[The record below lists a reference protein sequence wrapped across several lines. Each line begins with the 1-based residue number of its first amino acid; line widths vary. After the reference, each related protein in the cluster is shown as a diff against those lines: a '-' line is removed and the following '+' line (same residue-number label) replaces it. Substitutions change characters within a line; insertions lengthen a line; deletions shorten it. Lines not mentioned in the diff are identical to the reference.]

1 MMQFHLQVAGG
12 VVQNLNVDKIGST
25 KIFVPTK
32 EEQDAIVQHLDDK
45 CGTIEALIDEKQ
57 ALINDMESY
66 KFSLVYESITG
77 KRKVV

>member
-1 MMQFHLQVAGG
+1 MQFHLQVAGG

-25 KIFVPTK
+25 KIFVPTEK
-32 EEQDAIVQHLDDK
+32 EQEEIVQYLDNK

-66 KFSLVYESITG
+66 KYSLVYEAVTG